1 MIEGITRDQSMG
13 LPMRGSF
20 GDDSRGGLFAR
31 YAARLFTFSSMS
43 YGGWEG
49 LLLILPLGVLG

>member
-1 MIEGITRDQSMG
+1 MG
-13 LPMRGSF
+13 SPMRGSF